1 MTLGMGKVLT
11 ASCLILLYA
20 PSAAADLF
28 TVTDLGTL
36 GGYSSSVAVGIN
48 NKGQI
53 VGTVIGADGC
63 SGNGLACQA
72 FLYSG
77 GGMIGLG
84 TLGGNSGSTSL
95 ATGINN
101 KGQVV
106 GESTTKVG
114 TQGFLYSNGVMIGL
128 GTLGGNSGSAS
139 VANSINNKGQV
150 VGYSKTIPGGPAD
163 AFVLNNV
170 VMTGL
175 GTLAGYDTSYATGIN
190 DKSQVV
196 GYVFAPGAPHPLF
209 EAFLYSDGVMMGL
222 GTLGGNSGSASVAT
236 GINDKGQV
244 VGYSNAIPG
253 GPADAFLYND
263 GVMTGLGTL
272 AGYDTSYATGINN
285 KGQVVGYVAQTT
297 ASSET
302 VSEAFLYDH
311 GVMTDISPPGWS
323 NTTAT
328 AINAKGQIVGYGINP
343 EGAEH
348 AFLLT
353 PDPAPDPAS
362 VFLLGT
368 VVIGLGAFAF
378 ARKRLRQDLRGG
390 VLPPRTGLTTA
401 RAAPASLLHIYTSIH
416 PI

>member
-77 GGMIGLG
+77 GGMI
-84 TLGGNSGSTSL
+84 
-95 ATGINN
+95 
-101 KGQVV
+101 
-106 GESTTKVG
+106 
-114 TQGFLYSNGVMIGL
+114 
-128 GTLGGNSGSAS
+128 
-139 VANSINNKGQV
+139 
-150 VGYSKTIPGGPAD
+150 
-163 AFVLNNV
+163 
-170 VMTGL
+170 
-175 GTLAGYDTSYATGIN
+175 
-190 DKSQVV
+190 
-196 GYVFAPGAPHPLF
+196 
-209 EAFLYSDGVMMGL
+209 GL

-311 GVMTDISPPGWS
+311 GVMTDIGPPGWS